1 MIRSTARY
9 RTMSC
14 AALSALALAAVAGCA
29 VSPESGGTL
38 SREEFLKQGN
48 TICAEGNAEVA
59 AAVPESEVPGPPSG
73 PEGEAFFQT
82 IVTVSKK
89 QMDGVEALKAP
100 ADLKPE
106 VDSILSD
113 ARAILADIEAK
124 GSEEL
129 FASEEDPFAAVNE
142 RLKAI
147 GLTECA
153 EEPAE

>member
-29 VSPESGGTL
+29 VSPESGGPL
-38 SREEFLKQGN
+38 SREEFVKQAN
-48 TICAEGNAEVA
+48 AICAKGNADIMA
-59 AAVPESEVPGPPSG
+59 AAPQGEWPPSD
-73 PEGEAFFQT
+73 EAGEAFFQT